1 METMSYKDKR
11 LIIKAKQCQDWW
23 AIREMMDDAETSEG
37 REELRSLANYYYH
50 KKLLFGA
57 LCR

>member
-1 METMSYKDKR
+1 MSYKDKR